1 MLNRTYYKDNLKLAY
16 PIILSSLGQS
26 VVQFFDT
33 LMVGHL
39 GKEALAG
46 VAFSAAITTIALVF
60 GQGIGMSLTPLVGQS
75 FARKETRR
83 MSMLFQN
90 AITLNLVTGAAI
102 VAVLMLFVPLLPH
115 LGQPKEVIDAAKSY
129 FIITSISLFP
139 AQIFLA
145 FRHFM
150 EGAGNT
156 KITMRIII
164 SANLLNIILNYIFI
178 FGKCGFPAMGAFGAG
193 LSTCVARSL
202 MPVAYL
208 VYMLCHKHYRKY
220 FKFFSKKNFT
230 LHTHKNIMRL
240 GLPIAV
246 QLSLE
251 CVSFSTVTIMMGWLS
266 TVALAAYQIVLTFVT
281 LTFQI
286 ACGIAS
292 ATTILVSHA
301 FGVKDRDRI
310 RANSLSG
317 LHLSFVSMGI
327 AALCFITLGG
337 VIASL
342 FTTDTAVIAQART
355 LFIVAGAFQL
365 VDGAQAT
372 LLGALRGMN
381 DVAKP
386 MKYSLICYILFAI
399 PTAAL
404 LGFALETGPCGV
416 LSGLAFGLLL
426 ATILYYTRLKT
437 TIRRIPVPE
446 K

>member
-1 MLNRTYYKDNLKLAY
+1 MLNRSYYKDNLKLAY

-60 GQGIGMSLTPLVGQS
+60 GQGIGMALTPLIGQS
-75 FARKETRR
+75 YARKETSR
-83 MSMLFQN
+83 MSMIFQN
-90 AITLNLVTGAAI
+90 AITLNILTGAAI
-102 VAVLMLFVPLLPH
+102 VAVLMLLVPLLPYF
-115 LGQPKEVIDAAKSY
+115 GQPKEVTDAAKSY
-129 FIITSISLFP
+129 FIITAISLFP

-150 EGAGNT
+150 EGVGNT
-156 KITMRIII
+156 KTTMQIII

-178 FGKCGFPAMGAFGAG
+178 FGKCGFPAMGTFGAG
-193 LSTCVARSL
+193 LSTYVARSL
-202 MPVAYL
+202 MPAAYL
-208 VYMLCHKHYRKY
+208 AYMLWHKHYRKY
-220 FKFFSKKNFT
+220 FKFFAKRNFT
-230 LHTHKNIMRL
+230 LHMHKNILRL
-240 GLPIAV
+240 ALPIAV

-251 CVSFSTVTIMMGWLS
+251 CISFSMVTIMMGWLS
-266 TVALAAYQIVLTFVT
+266 TVALAAYQIVLTFIT

-301 FGVKDRDRI
+301 FGVKDSLLLRNR
-310 RANSLSG
+310 SLSG

-327 AALCFITLGG
+327 AACCFISIGG
-337 VIASL
+337 SMASL
-342 FTTDTAVIAQART
+342 FTDDCAVIAQART

-365 VDGAQAT
+365 LDGAQAT

-386 MKYSLICYILFAI
+386 MKYSLVCYILFAI
-399 PTAAL
+399 PAAGL
-404 LGFALETGPCGV
+404 LGFAFELGPCGI

-426 ATILYYTRLKT
+426 ATTLYYLRLKT
-437 TIRRIPVPE
+437 TIRRNCLE